1 MPRLVLVAILFCCA
15 VGTAQDNANAGATQS
30 GGQQG
35 TNANPQS
42 TMDRATGMLY
52 PSGSRAGTISGRV
65 LLSDGSAPSERV
77 RVQRV
82 CGVSVVQEAL
92 TDSQGRF
99 SFSPGGTAGVN
110 VDSSLSQPSRNGG
123 GGGGSGGGKGGGGN
137 AEANLWGCEL
147 RASLRGYRTE
157 AVPLNVRHPDDTPD
171 VGTIFLRPLSR
182 SKGLT
187 ISATTGLAP
196 KEAQKSYEKGLD
208 AAKHGQPD
216 LAQTEFSH
224 AVALYVRFAAAW
236 FELGKIMEQRGHSA
250 DARSAYARAIAS
262 DADFL
267 NPYERLYLLD
277 VRESKWQ
284 EAVNA
289 SSRVLR
295 RNPYEFSGA
304 YYINALANLQLGN
317 LDAAE
322 RSAREAGRLQGETPE
337 PRAAYVMGLIQ
348 ARQGHLAEAVDSLRV
363 FVSAEPGGAEQKDAE
378 RILANL
384 ETRIQNRAARQTQ
397 P

>member
-1 MPRLVLVAILFCCA
+1 MPRLVLAAILFCGA
-15 VGTAQDNANAGATQS
+15 IGTAQDNSNANGTPS

-35 TNANPQS
+35 TNTNPQS
-42 TMDRATGMLY
+42 SMDRATGMLY
-52 PSGSRAGTISGRV
+52 PGGSRTGVIIGRV
-65 LLSDGSAPSERV
+65 LLSDGSAPTERV
-77 RVQRV
+77 RVQRI

-99 SFSPGGTAGVN
+99 SLFPGAASGVN
-110 VDSSLSQPSRNGG
+110 ADASTKEAPRSGG
-123 GGGGSGGGKGGGGN
+123 GGGGGGGRGGGN
-137 AEANLWGCEL
+137 GDANLWGCEL
-147 RASLRGYRTE
+147 RASLRGYRSE
-157 AVPLNVRHPDDTPD
+157 AVPMSVRHPDDTPD
-171 VGTIFLRPLSR
+171 VGIIFLHPLSK

-196 KEAQKSYEKGLD
+196 KEAQRSYEKGLV
-208 AAKHGQPD
+208 AVRSGKPD
-216 LAQTEFSH
+216 LAQTEFSR
-224 AVALYVRFAAAW
+224 AVGLYVRFAAAW
-236 FELGKIMEQRGHSA
+236 FELGKILEQRGHSA

-295 RNPYEFSGA
+295 RNPYEFPGA
-304 YYINALANLQLGN
+304 YYVNALANLQLGN

-337 PRAAYVMGLIQ
+337 PRATYILGLIQ
-348 ARQGHLAEAVDSLRV
+348 ARQGHLAEAVESLQA
-363 FVSAEPGGAEQKDAE
+363 FVTAQPGGAEQKDAE
-378 RILANL
+378 RILASI
-384 ETRIQNRAARQTQ
+384 ETRIQNRAARQKQ
-397 P
+397 Q